1 MEKKRWLDEA
11 GNVKK
16 VLWALYAVSG
26 LLIAIDLI
34 FHKHAELGFDDAFGF
49 YGIYG
54 FVSCVLLV
62 LIAKELRKFLSRGE
76 DYYGEPPDDR

>member
-1 MEKKRWLDEA
+1 MEKKRWLDKA

-34 FHKHAELGFDDAFGF
+34 YRKHAELGFDYAFVF

-62 LIAKELRKFLSRGE
+62 LIAKEMRKFLSRSE